1 MGFNPS
7 STASASVPA
16 RRSSS
21 RGVPASCCMCC
32 LALIDMPSTPACAW
46 ASCDSKRGGEGFGK
60 AGRAIVHAR
69 AIARGKADHS
79 GGHRSHA
86 AAIDSSSH
94 PGTSHIEATSQG
106 NLPASRKLAARPRC
120 RPQARDTRTVP
131 PVTLAN
137 PWPTIMPLNAST
149 CTGDERVA
157 AASPAAAKGTCN
169 ATVIDALPNQNPRS
183 RTGWLQLTREAIT
196 ACMNCGH
203 DAGLWRHRPESS
215 AKPRAIAAQDRMWDR

>member
-86 AAIDSSSH
+86 AAID
-94 PGTSHIEATSQG
+94 
-106 NLPASRKLAARPRC
+106 C

-157 AASPAAAKGTCN
+157 AASPGAAKGTCN
-169 ATVIDALPNQNPRS
+169 STVIDALPNQNPRS